1 MDKIIEF
8 FSNIK
13 TIELVAN
20 IVGVCAVI
28 MFVLSYQMKKRQ
40 NIVLCNVIS
49 RVLYVAQY
57 LLLGAFE
64 GAVLD
69 IVGVFASVLAQNK
82 DSKYIK
88 KYQTAVIIGVNVV
101 IVAAGLLLYEN
112 VFSLLPMFGVLFH
125 TGAFWFSNEK
135 KIRFM
140 SFAGS
145 PFWFAYNFISG
156 AYGSCIGDIL
166 SMVSIAISMYR
177 YDFKKQQ

>member
-1 MDKIIEF
+1 MKII
-8 FSNIK
+8 
-13 TIELVAN
+13 AN
-20 IVGVCAVI
+20 IVGICAVI
-28 MFVLSYQMKKRQ
+28 MFVLSYQMKSRKG
-40 NIVLCNVIS
+40 IVLCNVIS

-69 IVGVFASVLAQNK
+69 IVGVLASVLAQNK
-82 DSKYIK
+82 DSKFIK

-112 VFSLLPMFGVLFH
+112 VFSLLPMFGVLLH

-145 PFWFAYNFISG
+145 PFWFAYNLYSG
-156 AYGSCIGDIL
+156 AYGSSIGDVMT
-166 SMVSIAISMYR
+166 MVSIGLAIYR
-177 YDFKKQQ
+177 YDIRKKKGE